1 MCAPPAVAALRE
13 SAGNLSDSAAK
24 GISPALSRDA
34 ATGIGSP
41 ALACAKRHLGQKPP
55 RASPVSGAPHLRQA
69 GSFGIV
75 VAVHFGSRHSL
86 HRKTF
91 SKGTTNSSFAAA
103 EVKRL

>member
-13 SAGNLSDSAAK
+13 SAGNLSDSAAR

-55 RASPVSGAPHLRQA
+55 RASPVSGAPHLRH
-69 GSFGIV
+69 V
-75 VAVHFGSRHSL
+75 VLFAIMAVL
-86 HRKTF
+86 PDPLLTTQENQRKRDNK
-91 SKGTTNSSFAAA
+91 SWLKPNS
-103 EVKRL
+103 